1 MRSDR
6 VITMCV
12 VSVLLMCCG
21 MGCER
26 ARIKDS
32 AVDQFPRSAQ
42 ELDFLDALEK
52 QMVVT
57 NDDALHGLI
66 VFADGADLS
75 STYEG
80 RVAVAR
86 QKQWVGSGWNPP
98 ADESAQIGWMS
109 VLLQRCKR

>member
-12 VSVLLMCCG
+12 ASVLLMCCCI
-21 MGCER
+21 GCER

-32 AVDQFPRSAQ
+32 AVDQFPRSTE

-66 VFADGADLS
+66 VLQMERTSPVPMKAAWLLRARS
-75 STYEG
+75 SG
-80 RVAVAR
+80 
-86 QKQWVGSGWNPP
+86 
-98 ADESAQIGWMS
+98 
-109 VLLQRCKR
+109 